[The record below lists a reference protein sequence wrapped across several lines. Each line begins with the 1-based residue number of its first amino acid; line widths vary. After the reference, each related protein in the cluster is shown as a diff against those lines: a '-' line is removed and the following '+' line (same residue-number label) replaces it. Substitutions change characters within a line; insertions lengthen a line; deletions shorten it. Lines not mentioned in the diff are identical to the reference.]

1 MAFKNPF
8 TVAKLKTIKAQ
19 LYAKALKVILKD
31 KFQDGDTAPFS
42 IVLNHVYLGFDE
54 KKSAKLPFFLL
65 GSPKDGD
72 ATWKKFRDGEV
83 EGEAGKKQKDF
94 MVVGT
99 CTRQGNHLLLTLNK
113 SKGVSKIPKKTM
125 AYLENAVKSANPS
138 LTIGTKE
145 GVDAAEET
153 VAAAGAAVGGDSK
166 SENTANPKT
175 SDANQESTPENK
187 EKPKV
192 TEEKKEKLVQKYK
205 EEKQDEAKKLGEQ
218 FKELNNMSSSDAIK
232 KVTANIKKGRTTKKD
247 LKAVKALNTVF
258 STTEKLYKGTAK
270 QVQQKFDKPYKEL
283 AKNKKKFYQLSLAT
297 KQSKKSLA
305 ETLANAYYDKKQKRA
320 ATEDEV
326 KDIQKIVKDVILMNK
341 KRRKKAKQDML
352 FKATSFVLTKTGPK
366 NFKAKYVNQILQKK
380 VA

>member
-31 KFQDGDTAPFS
+31 KFKDGDTVPFS

-65 GSPKDGD
+65 GEPKDGN
-72 ATWKKFRDGEV
+72 ATWKKFRDGEA

-99 CTRQGNHLLLTLNK
+99 CTRQGDHLLLTLNK

-125 AYLENAVKSANPS
+125 IYLENAVKNASPN
-138 LTIGTKE
+138 LTISTKE
-145 GVDAAEET
+145 GVDAAGGEEET
-153 VAAAGAAVGGDSK
+153 VATAAGAAAVGGDSK
-166 SENTANPKT
+166 SENT
-175 SDANQESTPENK
+175 SDANQESTPDNK

-205 EEKQDEAKKLGEQ
+205 EEKQDEAKELGKQ
-218 FKELNNMSSSDAIK
+218 FEELNNMSSSDAIK
-232 KVTANIKKGRTTKKD
+232 KVTENIKKGRTTKKD
-247 LKAVKALNTVF
+247 LQAVKALNTVF

-270 QVQQKFDKPYKEL
+270 QVQKKFDKPYKEL

-305 ETLANAYYDKKQKRA
+305 ETLANAYYDKKAKRA

-352 FKATSFVLTKTGPK
+352 FKATSFVLKKTGPK

>member
-8 TVAKLKTIKAQ
+8 TVAKLSTVKAQ

-31 KFQDGDTAPFS
+31 KFKDGETVPFS
-42 IVLNHVYLGFDE
+42 LLLNHVYAGFDE
-54 KKSAKLPFFLL
+54 KKSAKLPFLLL
-65 GSPKDGD
+65 GDPKDGE
-72 ATWKKFRDGEV
+72 ANWKKFRDGET
-83 EGEAGKKQKDF
+83 EGGKKQKEF
-94 MVVGT
+94 MAVGT

-113 SKGVSKIPKKTM
+113 SKGVNKIPKKTM
-125 AYLENAVKSANPS
+125 AYLENAIKNANPD

-145 GVDAAEET
+145 GVDAADEVAE
-153 VAAAGAAVGGDSK
+153 VAGAAAGGASKQDASADSK
-166 SENTANPKT
+166 TSETQT
-175 SDANQESTPENK
+175 DNK

-218 FKELNNMSSSDAIK
+218 FNELNTLSSSDAIQ

-247 LKAVKALNTVF
+247 LKAVKELNQVF
-258 STTEKLYKGTAK
+258 SATEKLYKATAK
-270 QVQQKFDKPYKEL
+270 QVQQKFEKPYKEL
-283 AKNKKKFYQLSLAT
+283 AKNKKKFYQLALAT

-305 ETLANAYYDKKQKRA
+305 ETLASAYYEKRQKRV

-326 KDIQKIVKDVILMNK
+326 NDIQKIVKDVILMNK
-341 KRRKKAKQDML
+341 KRRKKATQDLL
-352 FKATSFVLTKTGPK
+352 FKATSYVLTKTGPK

>member
-8 TVAKLKTIKAQ
+8 ILAKLKTVKAQ

-31 KFQDGDTAPFS
+31 KMKDGDTVPFS
-42 IVLNHVYLGFDE
+42 IVLNHIYAGFDE
-54 KKSAKLPFFLL
+54 GKSAKLPFFLL
-65 GSPKDGD
+65 GDPKDGE
-72 ATWKKFRDGEV
+72 ANWKKFRDGEA
-83 EGEAGKKQKDF
+83 EGGGGKKQKDF

-99 CTRQGNHLLLTLNK
+99 CTRQGTHLLLTLNK

-125 AYLENAVKSANPS
+125 VYLEKAVKSANPS

-145 GVDAAEET
+145 GVAEEDT
-153 VAAAGAAVGGDSK
+153 GAAVAGAAVGGDAK
-166 SENTANPKT
+166 KEQTADTKQ
-175 SDANQESTPENK
+175 DATADKK

-205 EEKQDEAKKLGEQ
+205 EEKQADAKKLGEQ
-218 FKELNNMSSSDAIK
+218 FEELNSMSSSDAIK

-247 LKAVKALNTVF
+247 LKAVKELNKVF
-258 STTEKLYKGTAK
+258 SITEKLYKGTAK
-270 QVQQKFDKPYKEL
+270 QVQKKFEKPYKEL
-283 AKNKKKFYQLSLAT
+283 AENKKKFYQLSLAT

-305 ETLANAYYDKKQKRA
+305 ETLASAYYEKKQKRA
-320 ATEDEV
+320 ATDAEV

-341 KRRKKAKQDML
+341 KRRKKAKQAML
-352 FKATSFVLTKTGPK
+352 FKVTSFVLKKTGPK

>member
-8 TVAKLKTIKAQ
+8 ILAKLKTVKAQ

-31 KFQDGDTAPFS
+31 KMKDGDTVPFS
-42 IVLNHVYLGFDE
+42 IVLNHIYAGFDE
-54 KKSAKLPFFLL
+54 GKSAKLPFFLL
-65 GSPKDGD
+65 GEPKDGE
-72 ATWKKFRDGEV
+72 ANWKKFRDGEA
-83 EGEAGKKQKDF
+83 EGGGGKKQKDF

-99 CTRQGNHLLLTLNK
+99 CTRQGTHLLLTLNK

-125 AYLENAVKSANPS
+125 VYLEKAVKGANPN

-145 GVDAAEET
+145 GGAEEEDT
-153 VAAAGAAVGGDSK
+153 ATAAGAAVGGA
-166 SENTANPKT
+166 ANQAPT
-175 SDANQESTPENK
+175 SDTKQEGTSDKK

-192 TEEKKEKLVQKYK
+192 SEEKKEKLLAKYK
-205 EEKQDEAKKLGEQ
+205 EEKQGDAKKLGEQ
-218 FKELNNMSSSDAIK
+218 FNELNSMSSSDAIK

-247 LKAVKALNTVF
+247 LKAVKELNKVF
-258 STTEKLYKGTAK
+258 SITEKLYKGTAK
-270 QVQQKFDKPYKEL
+270 QVQQKFEKPYKEL
-283 AKNKKKFYQLSLAT
+283 TKSKKKFYQLSLAT

-305 ETLANAYYDKKQKRA
+305 ETLASSYYEKKQKRA
-320 ATEDEV
+320 ATDAEV

-341 KRRKKAKQDML
+341 KRRKKAKQAML
-352 FKATSFVLTKTGPK
+352 FKVTSFVLKKTGPK